1 MKRSSLLLLVLPF
14 FIQLINC
21 KEASQNLISKTL
33 NNVADIEIITLH
45 KDQNGDPTIDELQ
58 KNIVFSPSGLTCYF
72 KHIYNCHKYTQEA
85 LPALPFKHFEEFL
98 RHGINTK
105 QTRTYTKAVF
115 RLFDKKFKAVPYIN
129 ADELIP
135 FLQKLPDLLEKDLE
149 PDQNRKFFVKRLI
162 HFELEHNFE
171 KLKQDPELFIDNL
184 AEKIVE
190 SDFTIGNEINRN
202 QLRFSIT
209 KLIDTCLGKIMW
221 SPTDKDIW
229 TNFMNIGKELNNL
242 KEKGIISDSDDLD
255 DCQWT
260 LTTRFCFFL
269 SLAGS
274 TLSFEFY
281 NQACEELTK
290 GVQHLDIIPE
300 QEELILSKAA
310 QIKDTIVQNYATREN
325 ENINYY
331 QRQKL
336 IN

>member
-1 MKRSSLLLLVLPF
+1 MKRSPLLLLVLLF
-14 FIQLINC
+14 LIQLINS
-21 KEASQNLISKTL
+21 KDASGNLISRTL
-33 NNVADIEIITLH
+33 NNVADIEIITLN
-45 KDQNGDPTIDELQ
+45 KDQNGDPTLDELH
-58 KNIVFSPSGLTCYF
+58 KNIFFSPSGLTCYL
-72 KHIYNCHKYTQEA
+72 KHIYNCPKYAQEA
-85 LPALPFKHFEEFL
+85 LPALPFKHLEEFL
-98 RHGINTK
+98 KHGIKTK
-105 QTRTYTKAVF
+105 QARSYTKAVF
-115 RLFDKKFKAVPYIN
+115 RLFDKKFKAVPFIN

-149 PDQNRKFFVKRLI
+149 PDQNSKFFVKRLI
-162 HFELEHNFE
+162 RFELEHNFE
-171 KLKQDPELFIDNL
+171 KLKQDPDLFIDNL

-190 SDFTIGNEINRN
+190 SDLSIGNEVNRN

-209 KLIDTCLGKIMW
+209 KFIDTCLNKAIW
-221 SPTDKDIW
+221 SPTDNDIW
-229 TNFMNIGKELNNL
+229 INFMNIGKELNTL
-242 KEKGIISDSDDLD
+242 KEKGIIKDSDDLD

-281 NQACEELTK
+281 NQACEELAK
-290 GVQHLDIIPE
+290 GIQHLDDITE

-310 QIKDTIVQNYATREN
+310 QIKDTIIQNYAGREN
-325 ENINYY
+325 ENLTYY